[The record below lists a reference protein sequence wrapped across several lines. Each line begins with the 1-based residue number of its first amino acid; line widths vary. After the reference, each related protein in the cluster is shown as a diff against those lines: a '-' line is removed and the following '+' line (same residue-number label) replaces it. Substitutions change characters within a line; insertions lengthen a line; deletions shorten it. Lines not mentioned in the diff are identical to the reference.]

1 MTTTTET
8 VSIRN
13 LNKDSL
19 VVIDIETTLAKSMS
33 AQMRDIMI
41 AQALLRNT
49 ILFLKKIGIENPGEA
64 ADLLHSV
71 TIDIWDEVDHADNH

>member
-8 VSIRN
+8 ISVRN
-13 LNKDSL
+13 LNKDSI
-19 VVIDIETTLAKSMS
+19 VVIDIETTISKTAS
-33 AQMRDIMI
+33 AQMRDVMI

-49 ILFLKKIGIENPGEA
+49 ILFLKKVGINNPGEA

-71 TIDIWDEVDHADNH
+71 TIDIWDEVDHAEND

>member
-19 VVIDIETTLAKSMS
+19 VVIDIETTLDKSMS

-49 ILFLKKIGIENPGEA
+49 ILFLKKVGIENPGEA
-64 ADLLHSV
+64 ADMLHSV